1 MSLSLQLS
9 IREKMNAE
17 FPAASSLPMFIQ
29 FLSSSFT
36 GFILCSQRLFDISAE
51 RLEDIFQGFPLVY
64 RIVHSLSHQFVCHEF
79 SILHHHDH
87 LMMDTFKNRSR
98 KLKSFFLICSPLSFI
113 VRNKSS
119 FLNISP
125 IGSIISIAVL
135 SDGKAST
142 HSLLQCVQHP
152 I

>member
-36 GFILCSQRLFDISAE
+36 GFILCSQRLFDISAAPSL
-51 RLEDIFQGFPLVY
+51 RIFFKDFHWFIVY
-64 RIVHSLSHQFVCHEF
+64 EF
-79 SILHHHDH
+79 GILHHHDH

-98 KLKSFFLICSPLSFI
+98 KLKSFFLNLLTAEFHCAEQVFI
-113 VRNKSS
+113 SEHITDRVYYIHRSS
-119 FLNISP
+119 
-125 IGSIISIAVL
+125 V
-135 SDGKAST
+135 
-142 HSLLQCVQHP
+142 
-152 I
+152 